1 MFSPADRKMM
11 QEDDKLD
18 EMKVVEIDVELD
30 IYTSSKQKSD

>member
-18 EMKVVEIDVELD
+18 EMKVAEIDVELD
-30 IYTSSKQKSD
+30 IYTLSKQKSD